1 MNKSILIRNNCF
13 IPRDEDFLKHNDIKY
28 EDLLL
33 LEDYGLLKIPQGLT
47 MSIQILVDETVNL
60 CMSNQHTLQVKNI
73 GEKEQTLK
81 IEFYP
86 FTVFA
91 YQLLLIIGSLTND
104 KILYSFKE
112 VLEKNHNELEIKIVP
127 TVTVEVK

>member
-1 MNKSILIRNNCF
+1 MICSKPSCF
-13 IPRDEDFLKHNDIKY
+13 NIGIKY
-28 EDLLL
+28 
-33 LEDYGLLKIPQGLT
+33 LE
-47 MSIQILVDETVNL
+47 M
-60 CMSNQHTLQVKNI
+60 
-73 GEKEQTLK
+73 
-81 IEFYP
+81 YP

-127 TVTVEVK
+127 TVAVEIK